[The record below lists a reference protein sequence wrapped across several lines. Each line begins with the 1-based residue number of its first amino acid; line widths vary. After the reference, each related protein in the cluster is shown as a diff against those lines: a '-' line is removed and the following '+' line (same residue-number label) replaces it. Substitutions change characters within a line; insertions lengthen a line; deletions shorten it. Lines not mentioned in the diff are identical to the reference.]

1 VKRAAF
7 LTSAALAVA
16 AVGLDEQPS
25 VGATLS
31 VRAAGTPSDD
41 SVSLVYAQKAG
52 LFQKAGLDVDIERQ
66 SSGAAVAAAVASGAY
81 DIGKSSITSLF
92 DAHQRGIPFLMIA
105 PSVVYDS
112 AAPYAGLIV
121 RKDAGMRT
129 GKDANNGV
137 VAVAALSD
145 IGRLAMQAWVDQNG
159 GDPATLRFVEIPF
172 PAVPAAVDEGRVI
185 AGEMSMPTMAAALAT
200 GKFRLIP
207 AYDAIAT
214 SYLNTAWFTT
224 ADYAAKNPP
233 IIRTFAR
240 VLGES
245 ASYTNKHHRETAAM
259 MADFT
264 GASLDIIN
272 HMTRATDGIVLTPE
286 EIQPVID
293 AAVKYGT
300 IKRAFLAQEL
310 IYKG

>member
-1 VKRAAF
+1 VTVAGINQRSEA
-7 LTSAALAVA
+7 AAL
-16 AVGLDEQPS
+16 
-25 VGATLS
+25 TS

-41 SVSLVYAQKAG
+41 SVSVVYAQRAG
-52 LFQKAGLDVDIERQ
+52 LFQKAGLDVLLERQ

-92 DAHQRGIPFLMIA
+92 DAHDRGIPFVMIA
-105 PSVVYDS
+105 PGVVYDS

-121 RKDAGMRT
+121 RKDTGLRT
-129 GKDANNGV
+129 GKDTNNGV

-145 IGRLAMQAWVDQNG
+145 IGRLAMQAWVDKSG

-172 PAVPAAVDEGRVI
+172 PAVPAAVDQGRVI
-185 AGEMSMPTMAAALAT
+185 AGEMSMPTMAEALAT
-200 GKFRLIP
+200 GRFRLIP

-224 ADYAAKNPP
+224 VDYATKNPVV
-233 IIRTFAR
+233 IKSFAR

-245 ASYTNKHHRETAAM
+245 ARYTNQHHPETVAM

-264 GASLDIIN
+264 GVALDVIS
-272 HMTRATDGIVLTPE
+272 HMTRATDGLSLTPE
-286 EIQPVID
+286 EVQPVID

-300 IKRAFLAQEL
+300 IKRSFSAQEL